1 MLMLIVRENYGAGCG
16 SKGGSEIAAMW
27 AFGDGSWFVHRD
39 LRSDGKDTV
48 RGCVKSKA
56 INM

>member
-1 MLMLIVRENYGAGCG
+1 MLIVRENYGAGCG

-48 RGCVKSKA
+48 RGSVKSKA
-56 INM
+56 INI

>member
-1 MLMLIVRENYGAGCG
+1 LILRENKGAGCG
-16 SKGGSEIAAMW
+16 SRGGSKIAALW
-27 AFGDGSWFVHRD
+27 AFGDGSWFVPWN

-48 RGCVKSKA
+48 RGCVKSMA